1 MRTLDTQKLG
11 YPPGPAPVGAN
22 LLAQLRFGLHVTRD
36 PLTIMS
42 GWFQQYGDI
51 VHLQFGDS
59 AHAFL
64 LAHPEHIHEV
74 LVEKADSFHKAG
86 SYKDEKR
93 GLARILGNGLVTSDG
108 DYWRRQRK
116 LMQPAFHSRRIEA
129 YADTMVQK
137 TLEMMQHWN
146 NKATLALSEE
156 MTRLTLSIVAKSI
169 LDTDV
174 TDEAEHIAETVTVF
188 QKLAFGVDIFPLWFT
203 TPTHVRQQL
212 VEKRMNNIVHRLIAE
227 RRKDLADRGDLLSML
242 LLASDED
249 GQGMSDT
256 QIRDEVVTLFLAGH
270 ETTATALTWIWYL
283 LAKHPEV
290 EKQLHE
296 ELDHVL
302 QGQPPKLAELKQ
314 LPLTEQIV
322 KEAMRLYPPIWNMSR
337 QAIADVE
344 IAGYMIPKGS
354 EVTIVSYV
362 MHHDPRWWD
371 EAERFVP
378 ERFGPE
384 KEKQIPKM
392 AYLPFSTGPRVC
404 LGNHFAMMEAQ
415 LILAT
420 MAGRYRLSLPNGY
433 VAQMQPLI
441 ALRPRNGLEMRLK
454 AR

>member
-36 PLTIMS
+36 PLTVMS

-74 LVEKADSFHKAG
+74 LVEKADYFHKAG

-93 GLARILGNGLVTSDG
+93 GLTRILGHGLVTSDG

-137 TLEMMQHWN
+137 TLDMMQNWQ

-156 MTRLTLSIVAKSI
+156 MTRLTLSIVAKTI

-174 TDEAEHIAETVTVF
+174 ADEAELIAQTVTVF
-188 QKLAFGVDIFPLWFT
+188 QKLAFGVDIFPLWFP
-203 TPTHVRQQL
+203 TPTHLQQRL
-212 VEKRMNNIVHRLIAE
+212 VEKRMNKIVHHLIEE

-283 LAKHPEV
+283 LAKHPEI
-290 EKQLHE
+290 EQQLHE
-296 ELDHVL
+296 QLDNVL
-302 QGQPPKLAELKQ
+302 QGQPPKLADLKQ

-344 IAGYMIPKGS
+344 IAGYRIPKGS

-371 EAERFVP
+371 EAECFMPQRFS
-378 ERFGPE
+378 PE

-392 AYLPFSTGPRVC
+392 TYLPFSTGPRVC

-420 MAGRYRLSLPNGY
+420 MAGRYQLSLPNGY
-433 VAQMQPLI
+433 VAAMQPLI
-441 ALRPRNGLEMRLK
+441 ALRPRNDLEMMLQ